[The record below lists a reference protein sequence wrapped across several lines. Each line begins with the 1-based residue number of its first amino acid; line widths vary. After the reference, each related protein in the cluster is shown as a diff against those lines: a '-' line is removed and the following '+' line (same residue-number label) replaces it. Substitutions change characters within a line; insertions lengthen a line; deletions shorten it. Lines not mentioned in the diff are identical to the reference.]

1 MNILKTIS
9 LYLLKS
15 SVMTGLVMGLML
27 GVLLISP
34 ALAVFGARL
43 GLRWLKPRLVAL
55 WGRLKGRTVAAGSYV
70 GTRKG
75 AWGRR
80 LLVALCVLLYPV
92 LVLVNV
98 IIQGIVAA
106 APYVKGDFEYVRDG
120 WKTGYS
126 N

>member
-55 WGRLKGRTVAAGSYV
+55 WGRLKGRKAAAGAYV
-70 GTRKG
+70 SANKG

-80 LLVALCVLLYPV
+80 FLVGLLLLFYPV
-92 LVLVNV
+92 LFLVHA
-98 IIQGIVAA
+98 IRTAIPA
-106 APYVKGDFEYVRDG
+106 VKTDYRYVRDG
-120 WKTGYS
+120 WKTGYPA
-126 N
+126 